1 MNKYPQLYV
10 CTASSVRGIDLLFS
24 FLFFFLLLVHSGFF
38 FPVSLPFRLLHVA
51 SIDRQVSPFESHFL
65 FGIPM
70 LSSDLC
76 PAYRFK
82 PNTPGRGSWSGL
94 LSCYNIAFFSL
105 ESDQTILSSVG
116 TTVPKQKKLMLA
128 DSAKRL
134 QNCIREGQKKK
145 RKKKK
150 DPLPKQSQKSHVLRR
165 RKPPPPFPPK
175 ILMVVGRTYSWLKG
189 IKECGDMK
197 LSKDEGIREKT
208 VHREYIKHVCKGGKR
223 KIKINYWLSDP
234 TNQQPRP
241 TNVN

>member
-1 MNKYPQLYV
+1 MNKYPQLNV
-10 CTASSVRGIDLLFS
+10 CTASSVRGIDLLF
-24 FLFFFLLLVHSGFF
+24 LFFSFFFCLFVHSGFL

-51 SIDRQVSPFESHFL
+51 SIDWQVSPFESHFL
-65 FGIPM
+65 FRIPM

-82 PNTPGRGSWSGL
+82 PDTPGRGSWSGL

-116 TTVPKQKKLMLA
+116 TTVPKQEKLMLA

-145 RKKKK
+145 RKKK

-165 RKPPPPFPPK
+165 RKPPPPPFPPK
-175 ILMVVGRTYSWLKG
+175 ILMVVGRTYSRLKG

-197 LSKDEGIREKT
+197 LSKDERIREKT
-208 VHREYIKHVCKGGKR
+208 VHREYINMCVKEGREK
-223 KIKINYWLSDP
+223 
-234 TNQQPRP
+234 
-241 TNVN
+241 